1 MTMPISDALKDF
13 LDSPEGGQRFDAS
26 SLLRALSGAPAAG
39 THSEAAWRCLQLF
52 VRAVESSSN
61 GIMMTDAVAPQH
73 PIIYVNPAFE
83 RITGYPAKEAIGRS
97 AHFLLGEAL
106 DQPALD
112 VIRHALRSH
121 DSGQAMVQCCRKD
134 GSSFW
139 NQLSVVPAPDAQGAI
154 GHYVSILDDV
164 SEQVFRD
171 SQVAY
176 LATHDM
182 LTGLANRTLLADRLT
197 QAVTHSARDGSIA
210 AVLLIDLDRF
220 KQVNDS
226 LGHSLGDS
234 LLKAVATRL
243 EGSVR
248 EGDTVAR
255 IGGDEFVLVL
265 SELARHEDAT
275 MLARKLLALLAQP
288 FDLDGRELFVTPS
301 IGISFYPQDAS
312 DAPSLLRLADLAMY
326 QVKAGGRN
334 GFNCYAQVM
343 NERAQ
348 EEAELEAG
356 LRGALERGELKL
368 YYQPKADLYSGEICG
383 AEALIRWQHPAK
395 GLVLPAHFIPLAEE
409 SGIILPIG
417 EWVLREACLQAAR
430 WQREGLPALTIA
442 VNLSAR
448 QCRQEN
454 IVEIVASAL
463 GDAGLAPKW
472 LQIEVTESMVMQ
484 NLDTAESVL
493 RRLKALGV
501 SLAMDDFGTGYSS
514 LGYLKRF
521 PFDCLKIDRSF
532 VQNITTEPD
541 DALIAI
547 AVIAMAHSLGLYV
560 VAEGVETE
568 SQMRYLRQQNCEQ
581 LQGYFFSQPLPADGF
596 RDFIERAEH
605 LPLSSAEADPALRTL
620 LLVDDEEDILNTL
633 KRLLRHSGYRILC
646 ATSGAAALE
655 LLALN
660 EVQVIVSDQRMPYM
674 NGTEFLSRVKALYP
688 RTVRMVLSGYSDLAS
703 LTNAIN
709 HGAIF
714 RFVTKPWDDDEL
726 REQIHEAF
734 IHYAQEIAA
743 RASLAVPAGEG

>member
-13 LDSPEGGQRFDAS
+13 LDSPEGGQRFDVS
-26 SLLRALSGAPAAG
+26 SLLCALPGAPAAAG
-39 THSEAAWRCLQLF
+39 MHSEAARRCLQLF
-52 VRAVESSSN
+52 IRAVESSSN

-139 NQLSVVPAPDAQGAI
+139 NQLSVVPAPDAQGVI

-182 LTGLANRTLLADRLT
+182 LTGLANRTLLADRLA
-197 QAVTHSARDGSIA
+197 QAVTHSARDGSIV
-210 AVLLIDLDRF
+210 AVLLINLDRF

-265 SELARHEDAT
+265 GELARHEDAT
-275 MLARKLLALLAQP
+275 LLARKLLVLLAQP
-288 FDLDGRELFVTPS
+288 FNLDDRELFVTPS

-326 QVKAGGRN
+326 QVKTGGRN
-334 GFNCYAQVM
+334 GFNCYAQEM

-348 EEAELEAG
+348 NAAELEAG
-356 LRGALERGELKL
+356 LRQALERGELRL

-383 AEALIRWQHPAK
+383 AEALIRWQHPLK
-395 GLVLPAHFIPLAEE
+395 GLVPPSDFIPLAEE
-409 SGIILPIG
+409 SGLILPIG
-417 EWVLREACLQAAR
+417 EWVLREACLQAAC
-430 WQREGLPALTIA
+430 WQRDGLPALMVA

-454 IVEIVASAL
+454 IVEIVAQAL
-463 GDAGLAPKW
+463 QNANLDPKW
-472 LQIEVTESMVMQ
+472 LQIELTESMVMQ
-484 NLDTAESVL
+484 DLGTAEHML
-493 RRLKALGV
+493 HRLKALGV

-514 LGYLKRF
+514 LGYLKQF

-547 AVIAMAHSLGLYV
+547 AVIAMAHSLRLYV

-568 SQMRYLRQQNCEQ
+568 SQMHYLRNQNCDQ
-581 LQGYFFSQPLPADGF
+581 LQGYLFSRPLPAA
-596 RDFIERAEH
+596 DFYDFVKRAAH
-605 LPLSSAEADPALRTL
+605 LPLGKTADASLRTL
-620 LLVDDEEDILNTL
+620 LLVDDEVGILNAL
-633 KRLLRHSGYRILC
+633 KRLLHRSGYRILT
-646 ATSGAAALE
+646 ADSGAAALE
-655 LLALN
+655 LLAAN
-660 EVQVIVSDQRMPYM
+660 DVQVIISDQRMPHM
-674 NGTEFLSRVKALYP
+674 NGAEFLGRAKALYP
-688 RTVRMVLSGYSDLAS
+688 NTVRMLLSGYSDLTSVA
-703 LTNAIN
+703 NAIN

-714 RFVTKPWDDDEL
+714 KFLTKPWDDDDL
-726 REQIHEAF
+726 CEQIHRAF
-734 IHYAQEIAA
+734 IHYAQEMAA
-743 RASLAVPAGEG
+743 RLPPAVSPEQE